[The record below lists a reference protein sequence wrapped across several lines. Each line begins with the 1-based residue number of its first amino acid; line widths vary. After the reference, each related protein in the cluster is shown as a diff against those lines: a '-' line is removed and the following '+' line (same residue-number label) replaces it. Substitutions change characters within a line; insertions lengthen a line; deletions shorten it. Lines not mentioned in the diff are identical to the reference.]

1 MSQSA
6 ADIHAARMA
15 QRNAEAAGEVPMS
28 PRSRLDSFRAERS
41 RGGAGGAGGAG
52 SAIAAAAAGGGSRI
66 DSFRSQQARGA
77 GAPSAASSGD
87 GFHMRLPAGS
97 SSDGTP
103 SIPALS
109 LSGQNLMENS
119 LNAPPSE
126 RPLSSRRLKKEVLVA
141 DSSSLETSNSA
152 GHITLPDAQ
161 GTPRSMRVV
170 QREEFE
176 DFNMV
181 SVKWVCA
188 EGMPF
193 QIELRH
199 GRKSGI
205 RKIYVN
211 KELVERTKN
220 LSNLIADRGSTHKF
234 DVGGRPATIMIERG
248 RSAGFKY
255 SLTIEGEEIE
265 RDIGISAAGLAGEL
279 GTHFVE
285 PQVGQDGF
293 GMTLAN
299 CGQRQ
304 DGVVVLELEPGFP
317 AHRAGLLVGDI
328 ILSVGE
334 ESIVDTNV
342 IIEKL
347 SDIEGKVVLEVAGNS
362 PSRLVMLPNP
372 HASKQNGSITLS
384 DTACGVGVYV
394 SAVEAPINPPTG
406 TGRLDVGDIILSV
419 DGAVT
424 ESARE
429 TMKYIARAPDPLTFV
444 VAGRELM
451 VGRPHEMAT

>member
-1 MSQSA
+1 MPS
-6 ADIHAARMA
+6 
-15 QRNAEAAGEVPMS
+15 VPALGLNRRGSTGSMES
-28 PRSRLDSFRAERS
+28 P
-41 RGGAGGAGGAG
+41 RGGA
-52 SAIAAAAAGGGSRI
+52 
-66 DSFRSQQARGA
+66 D
-77 GAPSAASSGD
+77 D
-87 GFHMRLPAGS
+87 V
-97 SSDGTP
+97 
-103 SIPALS
+103 
-109 LSGQNLMENS
+109 
-119 LNAPPSE
+119 
-126 RPLSSRRLKKEVLVA
+126 RPLSSRRLKKEVLKA
-141 DSSSLETSNSA
+141 DSSCRDSSNSA
-152 GHITLPDAQ
+152 GHIMLRDEM

-170 QREEFE
+170 QNETFE

-181 SVKWVCA
+181 SVKWLCTDSV
-188 EGMPF
+188 PF

-211 KELVERTKN
+211 KELIERNKTI
-220 LSNLIADRGSTHKF
+220 SNLVMDRGSVHDFK
-234 DVGGRPATIMIERG
+234 VGDRPARITIERG
-248 RSAGFKY
+248 KSAGFTY
-255 SLTIEGEEIE
+255 HLTVDEEEIE

-279 GTHFVE
+279 GTHFVR
-285 PQVGQDGF
+285 PVVDNDGF

-299 CGQRQ
+299 CGQRT

-347 SDIEGKVVLEVAGNS
+347 ADVTGEVILEVAGNS
-362 PSRLVMLPNP
+362 PSRLVMIANP
-372 HASKQNGSITLS
+372 HADKKNGSLTLS

-394 SAVEAPINPPTG
+394 SAVEPAADPKAG
-406 TGRLDVGDIILSV
+406 HGKLDVGDIILSV

-444 VAGRELM
+444 VAGRELGVVPSM
-451 VGRPHEMAT
+451 IT